1 MESKWNLKRSQ
12 VIVEPDPENPGL
24 FIVTNGCTLI
34 PTGYRLS
41 LRFLFDNFDPAD
53 CESQAIKEP
62 RYDDVFYEGL
72 DQLDGVEKE

>member
-1 MESKWNLKRSQ
+1 MKSKWNLKRSQ

-24 FIVTNGCTLI
+24 FLVTNGCTLI

-53 CESQAIKEP
+53 CESQAKKMRYKKE
-62 RYDDVFYEGL
+62 
-72 DQLDGVEKE
+72 KT